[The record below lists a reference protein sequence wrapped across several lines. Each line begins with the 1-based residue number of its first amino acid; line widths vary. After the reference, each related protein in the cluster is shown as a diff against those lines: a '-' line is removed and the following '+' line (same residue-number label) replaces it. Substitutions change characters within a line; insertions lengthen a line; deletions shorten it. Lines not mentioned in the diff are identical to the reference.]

1 VTDTTDRTIR
11 RPSVPKD
18 LDDELASAV
27 TEHVRVPA
35 DRLTFADRV
44 RILLDEYEKRGD
56 DLDEL
61 QDVEATNAA
70 LRDELA
76 EAKAEV
82 EELKAELADSR
93 RGLVG

>member
-1 VTDTTDRTIR
+1 MTDTTDRTIR